1 MGKHKV
7 FVIGDSVSIH
17 YGPYLKNMIKDKF
30 DYDRK
35 RGIEQALL
43 DLDKPIGANAGDSK
57 MIVEYLIEENKK
69 NTVYDILLINCGLH
83 DVRIDRYS
91 NKIQIELEQ
100 YKKNLIRII
109 DIAKTMANK
118 IIWIGLT
125 PIIDELH
132 NSRKNG
138 FLRYSQ
144 DVISYD
150 IAAKEIMDEYNIPC
164 VDMYNFTKNLGSDI
178 YLDHVH
184 FKQEI
189 RKLQA
194 AFIAGYLNCFV
205 R

>member
-1 MGKHKV
+1 MKHKV

-17 YGPYLKNMIKDKF
+17 YGPYLKTMIADKF

-35 RGIEQALL
+35 RGIGEALL
-43 DLDKPIGANAGDSK
+43 DLDKPVGVNAGDSG
-57 MIVEYLIEENKK
+57 MILGYLMEENEK

-91 NKIQIELEQ
+91 NKIQVELEQ

-118 IIWIGLT
+118 VIWIGLT
-125 PIIDELH
+125 PIIDEIH
-132 NSRKNG
+132 NDREVG
-138 FLRYSQ
+138 FLRYNK
-144 DVISYD
+144 DIIAYD
-150 IAAKEIMDEYNIPC
+150 TVAKEIMDEYNIPC
-164 VDMYNFTKNLGSDI
+164 LDMYNFTKNLGSDI

-184 FKQEI
+184 FKEEV

-194 AFIAGYLNCFV
+194 AFIARYLNCFV

>member
-1 MGKHKV
+1 MKHKV
-7 FVIGDSVSIH
+7 FVMGDSVSIH
-17 YGPYLKNMIKDKF
+17 YGPYLKAMIVDKF

-35 RGIEQALL
+35 RGIGEALL
-43 DLDKPIGANAGDSK
+43 DLDKPVGANAGDSG
-57 MIVEYLIEENKK
+57 MVLEYLMEENEK
-69 NTVYDILLINCGLH
+69 NTVYDILLLNCGLH

-91 NKIQIELEQ
+91 NKIQVELEQ

-125 PIIDELH
+125 PIVDEIH
-132 NSRKNG
+132 NDREVG
-138 FLRYSQ
+138 FLRYSK
-144 DVISYD
+144 DIIAYD
-150 IAAKEIMDEYNIPC
+150 TVAKEIMYEYNISC
-164 VDMYNFTKNLGSDI
+164 IDMYNFTKNLGSDI

-184 FKQEI
+184 FKEEV

-205 R
+205 W